1 MPIFAPLLKPPEELD
16 DDGEAVAVAVGVG
29 VELEAVCGRLVEVEV
44 LVGRGE
50 EPAESVD
57 DIDDDDDDEATGA
70 RLVCPGA
77 RSTAENGNGWRLLL
91 SPKLQQS
98 PLPPAQHQLLSLQR
112 LTVVK
117 PL

>member
-29 VELEAVCGRLVEVEV
+29 VELEAVCGRLVEVE
-44 LVGRGE
+44 

-57 DIDDDDDDEATGA
+57 DIDDDDDDDEAAGA

-112 LTVVK
+112 LTDVK